1 MKKAKKRLL
10 YFGVPA
16 LLIIIL
22 IIWSSSSKP
31 DVEYTTVAPVYGS
44 LLQTV
49 SETGTVKP
57 IKELSLNFLN
67 VGRIEDVFVSVG
79 DEVLAGDMLASLD
92 SSSLVLRRQ
101 EAEAALSIAQ
111 ANYSKMLSGASSEA
125 INIARRN
132 LEQAQAAEQSA
143 RLDLEKT
150 ITSVAESVR
159 QAEKTY
165 QDLVAVSPSVLPPAR
180 QAVVSAEVAL
190 SNTKSSS
197 EKNIENTKGSLVL
210 ALSDKLLTVRVG
222 MNNVTKI
229 FDDENAKNVLS
240 AKNFIYKSET
250 ENAKN
255 RVLASLPEFEDL
267 LSKARTSGDSSE
279 LLQASNLLASILF
292 NAANVFD
299 LSYLML
305 ENSVVSSSFT
315 QAHLDNYKALM
326 ISESAKVSAAANAI
340 EAATQAYRGAILSY
354 DTSVSAA
361 QSSLDQAKNSLQN
374 AITNASNAL
383 NNARL
388 SAEQQ
393 HLAAASRVDNA
404 SKQVAVA
411 RAQYDNTVA
420 PASAQDRQ
428 LALAQVSQAQAALDN
443 IDKQIE
449 DMSLLAPMDGIITA
463 VNFRAGEQ
471 FGSAG
476 LPMVR
481 MLVDNS
487 FEIEVD
493 IAESNISKVRV
504 GNSVEITLDAFSDDI
519 KLEGFVSFIEPAQ
532 TLIGGVV
539 YYRVTIEFSDI
550 AELSA
555 VLEANELSLKSG
567 MTANAVITTES
578 KDDVLSVPSRAI
590 VERNGSR
597 VVRVLRGDDYE
608 EVFVEVG
615 LRGDNGLTEI
625 RGEITENDEVVTFI
639 REK

>member
-555 VLEANELSLKSG
+555 ILEANELSLKSG